1 MPVDQG
7 GGIGKRAASRAAVTR
22 VCDAVA
28 SGCGSGGSG
37 SSREAKMTFAGI
49 KRERETLEAG
59 DTSHVFPAGVFPVFK
74 LSPWPGQG
82 NKD

>member
-1 MPVDQG
+1 
-7 GGIGKRAASRAAVTR
+7 
-22 VCDAVA
+22 
-28 SGCGSGGSG
+28 
-37 SSREAKMTFAGI
+37 MTFAGI

-59 DTSHVFPAGVFPVFK
+59 DTSHVFPAGVFPVFI